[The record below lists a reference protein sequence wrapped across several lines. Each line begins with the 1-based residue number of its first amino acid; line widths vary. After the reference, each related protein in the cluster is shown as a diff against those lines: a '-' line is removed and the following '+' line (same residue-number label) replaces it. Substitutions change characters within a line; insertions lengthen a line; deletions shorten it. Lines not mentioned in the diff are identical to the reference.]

1 VTLLKPKAVG
11 SRYATVKILDIIE
24 PRVKSFDEAKELV
37 TKEFKIMKTQE
48 LLDKRAKELLSKD
61 DSLKL
66 ESGFISQYDYRNYF
80 PGG

>member
-1 VTLLKPKAVG
+1 MTLLKPKAVG